1 MKKSKPFYGWF
12 ALSGSVLVTFLVGG
26 AFVNAFGV
34 FLPVFSDEFGWSRA
48 SVSLAL
54 SLGILAFGLPSMLFS
69 TLVNKFGARSAI
81 LIGNLLAA
89 FGIASV
95 FFVKDIW
102 QLYLIYIF
110 TGMVMGFGGYIA
122 CTTVANN
129 WFVKKRSLAM
139 SLISSA
145 AGVAGLTFPPV
156 VTALIGIIKWQGA
169 YLVLG
174 GEVALTALFVGIVL
188 VRNRPEDMG
197 QLPDGAASTG
207 PSPEQLSTIVRHEHS
222 WSMSKILKMPVT
234 WLILGFVI
242 ANAFSMGAVNAHQI
256 AYFEDIGFSSMTAAS
271 TVSVMSIFSLIGSLA
286 FGALAL
292 KINMR
297 YLATAGLVS
306 QLIGIVLL
314 LTTKNLTLL
323 YVYAVFMGFGV
334 GALFAAMPSFL
345 GAYYPRERYA
355 QVTGMVLPFHVVAQA
370 FSSWAVGSIFDLT
383 GKYTLAFVILGI
395 CILVGSVCAFFARQP
410 EIAS

>member
-370 FSSWAVGSIFDLT
+370 FYYWAVG
-383 GKYTLAFVILGI
+383 
-395 CILVGSVCAFFARQP
+395 
-410 EIAS
+410 